1 MSNINFKTYV
11 TNTFKPYLCA
21 IRDKI
26 DSTYSLMFERV
37 KRQDELV
44 RQTQEL
50 FSKNLEV
57 IQQIRTKMIEY
68 ESFVESIK
76 NNQATEAE
84 VARLSKQVKE
94 LNYLYGVVLDIV
106 YDLKYKGETDKTL
119 PNKEKPFVSREELTR
134 MYKLSNGIE
143 EDAELTEEQ
152 EQELE
157 TFITEYF
164 KEHPDQYEEI
174 E

>member
-21 IRDKI
+21 LRDKI
-26 DSTYSLMFERV
+26 DHTYSLMFERV

-50 FSKNLEV
+50 FSQNLEV

-68 ESFVESIK
+68 ETFVESIK

-106 YDLKYKGETDKTL
+106 YDLKYKENSSVQDIATQLDM
-119 PNKEKPFVSREELTR
+119 REDSVLEA
-134 MYKLSNGIE
+134 LSEMVAIV
-143 EDAELTEEQ
+143 
-152 EQELE
+152 
-157 TFITEYF
+157 
-164 KEHPDQYEEI
+164 
-174 E
+174 

>member
-37 KRQDELV
+37 RRQDELV

-76 NNQATEAE
+76 NNQATEAD
-84 VARLSKQVKE
+84 VARLSKKVKE
-94 LNYLYGVVLDIV
+94 LNYLYGIVLDIV
-106 YDLKYKGETDKTL
+106 YDLKYKGETDKAL
-119 PNKEKPFVSREELTR
+119 PNKEKPFVSKEELTR
-134 MYKLSNGIE
+134 MYKLANGIE

-152 EQELE
+152 EKELE
-157 TFITEYF
+157 TYITDYF
-164 KEHPDQYEEI
+164 KEHPDQHEEI